1 MITAELP
8 LLKTWWTRGFWKGK
22 LRSLWP
28 LCLGCLL
35 LLGGCGGWGNPPQA
49 VVEQALALQF
59 DQTQQQLG
67 QQLFG
72 RAQVQRTF
80 DLNHVEVNQRQS
92 VTLAERNAYRVTGTY
107 DWQGQQA
114 SGRVK
119 GRQAP
124 FELYLQQSG
133 KTWLLLRPGS
143 GESVWLEY
151 PLVVKPAPPSVP
163 EPAESDSVEEADD
176 PADPLANPEATPDEN
191 SGDSL
196 ADSTGELDGEDGA

>member
-8 LLKTWWTRGFWKGK
+8 WLKTWWTRGLGTVK

-35 LLGGCGGWGNPPQA
+35 LLGGCGGGGNPPQV

-72 RAQVQRTF
+72 QAQVQRTF
-80 DLNHVEVNQRQS
+80 DLNHVDVAQRQS
-92 VTLAERNAYRVTGTY
+92 VTLADRNAYRVTGTY

-143 GESVWLEY
+143 GERLWLEY
-151 PLVVKPAPPSVP
+151 PLAVKPAPPSVP
-163 EPAESDSVEEADD
+163 KPAESDSTEAAGDF
-176 PADPLANPEATPDEN
+176 ADSANPKENSPENLEENPEEN
-191 SGDSL
+191 SGEPL
-196 ADSTGELDGEDGA
+196 AD